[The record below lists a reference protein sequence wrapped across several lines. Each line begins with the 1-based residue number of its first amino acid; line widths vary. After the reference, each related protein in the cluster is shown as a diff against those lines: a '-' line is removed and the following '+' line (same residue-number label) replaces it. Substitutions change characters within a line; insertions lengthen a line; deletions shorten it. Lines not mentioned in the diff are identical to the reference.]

1 MKYKF
6 KITERQRNLFTL
18 LLTMVLI
25 LQGLILYLYLLSYR
39 SL

>member
-1 MKYKF
+1 MKYKL
-6 KITERQRNLFTL
+6 KITQRQRNLFAL